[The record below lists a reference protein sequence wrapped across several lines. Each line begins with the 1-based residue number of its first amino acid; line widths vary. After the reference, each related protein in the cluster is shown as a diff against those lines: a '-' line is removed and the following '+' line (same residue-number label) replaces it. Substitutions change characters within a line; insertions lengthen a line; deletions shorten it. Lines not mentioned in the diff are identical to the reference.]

1 MFLNEEKKM
10 FTDVIEDVPRR
21 SGVEPGDAYFE
32 ISGRYIFVSIFV
44 KGLYYSDS

>member
-10 FTDVIEDVPRR
+10 FTGVIEDVPRR

-32 ISGRYIFVSIFV
+32 IFGRYSFVSIFV
-44 KGLYYSDS
+44 KGLY